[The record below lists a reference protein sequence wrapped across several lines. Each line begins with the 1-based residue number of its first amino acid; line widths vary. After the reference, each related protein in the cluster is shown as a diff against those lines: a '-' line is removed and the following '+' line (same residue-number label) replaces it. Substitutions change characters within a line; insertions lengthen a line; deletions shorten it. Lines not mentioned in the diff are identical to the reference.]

1 MSSPIDPIEALAT
14 RIVQEAPVID
24 RAVLAELLS
33 LLEVV
38 GSPLAK
44 SIARVYELVAA
55 EQVPAAIALPH
66 LAMACATLC
75 DPRST
80 EREYAAAQYEIETLL
95 PVPPSDRPAIAEPD
109 VPLTQ
114 LTRGPRHRT

>member
-1 MSSPIDPIEALAT
+1 MSTEIDPIEALAT
-14 RIVQEAPVID
+14 RIVHEAPVID
-24 RAVLAELLS
+24 RVVLEELLS
-33 LLEVV
+33 RLDVV

-55 EQVPAAIALPH
+55 EQVAAAIALPH
-66 LAMACATLC
+66 LASACATLC

-80 EREYAAAQYEIETLL
+80 EREYAAAQYEIDTLL
-95 PVPPSDRPAIAEPD
+95 PVPPSTREVIAEPD

>member
-1 MSSPIDPIEALAT
+1 MNSDVINQLAT

-24 RAVLAELLS
+24 PVVLEELLS
-33 LLEVV
+33 LLDRV
-38 GSPLAK
+38 GSPLAQ

-55 EQVPAAIALPH
+55 ERVPAAIALPH

-80 EREYAAAQYEIETLL
+80 DREHAAAQYEIDTLL
-95 PVPPSDRPAIAEPD
+95 PVPPSDRPPLAEPD
-109 VPLTQ
+109 VPLTK
-114 LTRGPRHRT
+114 LIRGPRHRT